1 MPINPPLGRKLNIG
15 LVVGAGGFIGRVQAM
30 AATLDG
36 CAQLVAG
43 ALSSDSERARVAAAE
58 FDIPPERAYGS
69 YKEMLA
75 AESTLPL
82 GQRIDFVAIATPND
96 THFEIASAFVAAGF
110 NVVCDKPMTVSVEEA
125 AQLAALVRQSGV
137 VFAIMHN
144 YTGYPLVRQAR
155 DMVRAGEL
163 GTIHAIRVGYLQG
176 SLYRQRTP
184 EQLKRFAWKTDPQRA
199 GASGC
204 FGDIGIHAYNLL
216 RFISGLR
223 PGRVSCQLRTYYPD
237 DRLDDYGIAAI
248 EFDGGALGTMTASR
262 VSHGRENNL
271 WIEIDGNRGALEWRQ
286 EEPNQL
292 WLRVHGQ
299 PHRLITRDPS
309 AGHATA
315 AARQSCRLPDGHPE
329 GFLEAFANIYTAA
342 YADMIARACGQ
353 PTSASPAIY
362 PTVQDGVEGVQF
374 VAQCVA
380 SSREDGAWK
389 GLQTN

>member
-1 MPINPPLGRKLNIG
+1 MPVNPPLDRKLRMGLIG
-15 LVVGAGGFIGRVQAM
+15 GAGGFIGRVHAI

-36 CAQLVAG
+36 RAELVAG
-43 ALSSDSERARVAAAE
+43 ALSSNPERSRSAAAD
-58 FDIPPERAYGS
+58 FDIALERAYGS
-69 YKEMLA
+69 YQDMLV
-75 AESTLPL
+75 AESRLAPD
-82 GQRIDFVAIATPND
+82 QRIDFVSIATPND
-96 THFEIASAFVAAGF
+96 THFEIARSFVEAGF
-110 NVVCDKPMTVSVEEA
+110 NVICDKPMTLSVDEA
-125 AQLAALVRQSGV
+125 EKLAALVRETGV
-137 VFAIMHN
+137 VFAVVHN

-163 GTIHAIRVGYLQG
+163 GTIHAIRVCYLQG
-176 SLYRQRTP
+176 SLYRQRTL
-184 EQLKRFAWKTDPQRA
+184 EQQKRFAWKTDPQRA

-223 PGRVSCQLRTYYPD
+223 LQRVSCHLRTYYPD
-237 DRLDDYGIAAI
+237 DRLDDYGTAVMQ
-248 EFDGGALGTMTASR
+248 FDGGALATITASR

-271 WIEIDGNRGALEWRQ
+271 WIEIDGTRGALEWRQ

-299 PHRLITRDPS
+299 PLRLLTRDPAAS
-309 AGHATA
+309 HATDT
-315 AARQSCRLPDGHPE
+315 ARQSCRLPTGHPE
-329 GFLEAFANIYTAA
+329 GFLEAFANVYTAA
-342 YADMIARACGQ
+342 YADMIARASGER
-353 PTSASPAIY
+353 TTTAPALY

-389 GLQTN
+389 ALQTD